1 MQQKDEEKN
10 HCGQFTVYGYV
21 QLFSYNFF
29 ADDKSYIKNKRYG
42 KWNRMKTTEEEKK
55 KKQANVWVNI
65 YVLCF
70 GKVETC
76 LLEKL

>member
-1 MQQKDEEKN
+1 MVRL
-10 HCGQFTVYGYV
+10 CSTI
-21 QLFSYNFF
+21 SYNFC

-42 KWNRMKTTEEEKK
+42 KWNRMKTTEEVGKK
-55 KKQANVWVNI
+55 RRNVWVNI

-76 LLEKL
+76 LLGKL